1 MDDRTDEQQAEL
13 EKLTGEVQK
22 LEPEMRAAIA
32 AEPDPQVRTTATE
45 NVDAETRERLEL
57 RGRARIG
64 NFFHAALRGRVLDG
78 VEAEYCAAALGS
90 TLRGGYVD
98 VPLDLFEANR
108 PREVRADAP
117 SPAPTTVGVM
127 HQPVQPFLFAPSIAS
142 TLGIEMPTVSSGT
155 FAASTIT
162 TSLTAGAKAKGGA
175 AESTA
180 AELTVVTSTVKRI
193 SGRLSLQAE
202 DVAAVGVPAFENA
215 LRENLSMVMSDKFD
229 DAAINGSGSGND
241 LTGLIKRL
249 TDPTNPT
256 AVVDWD
262 AFNAAFA
269 DAIDGLWATTC
280 TDVAILAGVDTYK
293 KSVKT
298 FRDSAG
304 ENPNDL
310 GDVSAAA
317 YLMKHTGGWRTNKRM
332 PAAASNIQDRD
343 RVPEGPHGAHGTAPD
358 LGPTHHRRHLH
369 RLRKGDAPLH
379 GAHPLRRRGGGTA
392 GGLRPSRVHAGV
404 GRLMLEVI
412 VGAPFAGKDR
422 WVAAEIERRESA
434 GELGLLA
441 LSFTGIFSAIV
452 PGAESVYRDE
462 EVSDSGTPRL
472 VAYLLATATAEAG
485 RRELNGYVA
494 LDSPRRA
501 LQVLEQIGGNRLVE
515 VTVSEQTAHRRA
527 EQHIEI
533 VRDLAPRAGAD
544 DAKAAAARCRKMVA
558 AYFRERDVLDNVDVR
573 QVRAPDRPSDQAI
586 QYSWRAAIRAA
597 KRGDTAGRD
606 KWKAAATR
614 MLAVRGVRA

>member
-1 MDDRTDEQQAEL
+1 MTKSQKITIRLSECRQKLNELLQVDDRTDEQQAEL

-332 PAAASNIQDRD
+332 PAAASNIQTGI
-343 RVPEGPHGAHGTAPD
+343 VY
-358 LGPTHHRRHLH
+358 
-369 RLRKGDAPLH
+369 RKG
-379 GAHPLRRRGGGTA
+379 RMVRTA
-392 GGLRPSRVHAGV
+392 QLPIWD
-404 GRLMLEVI
+404 RLTI
-412 VGAPFAGKDR
+412 DD
-422 WVAAEIERRESA
+422 IYTDSA
-434 GELGLLA
+434 K
-441 LSFTGIFSAIV
+441 
-452 PGAESVYRDE
+452 
-462 EVSDSGTPRL
+462 
-472 VAYLLATATAEAG
+472 AT
-485 RRELNGYVA
+485 RHF
-494 LDSPRRA
+494 
-501 LQVLEQIGGNRLVE
+501 
-515 VTVSEQTAHRRA
+515 TAHILCGDVVVV
-527 EQHIEI
+527 Q
-533 VRDLAPRAGAD
+533 P
-544 DAKAAAARCRKMVA
+544 A
-558 AYFRERDVLDNVDVR
+558 AY
-573 QVRAPDRPSDQAI
+573 
-586 QYSWRAAIRAA
+586 
-597 KRGDTAGRD
+597 GRVEF
-606 KWKAAATR
+606 
-614 MLAVRGVRA
+614 MLA